1 MICALARQL
10 PPGVLLHTERLLY
23 HKGLMHHGSPILW
36 SLLRQDEPY
45 MVTLRDSASW
55 LYAWTHTFAGLPH
68 PCENWEPWG
77 LCILQQPRR
86 FRRLLDAARGLEG
99 VRSACVGALCELHSS
114 LQQTFGSRALSRD
127 APSPAACAHICLVC
141 RIGFDS
147 KVARAGHAA
156 RKHGYRAISRLLA
169 TGRDCKAC
177 GKTFRTSNRLERHV
191 RASRSCRLNWGG
203 FVPCGSPPADIHS
216 QAMPE
221 AVQGRFDPS
230 LVRGITEDFAPAL
243 LRSLRELGD
252 TTDECAWAVCEFVE
266 PIQVLRETVRL
277 WAEEL
282 LAQGQLE
289 MSCFS

>member
-1 MICALARQL
+1 M
-10 PPGVLLHTERLLY
+10 
-23 HKGLMHHGSPILW
+23 
-36 SLLRQDEPY
+36 
-45 MVTLRDSASW
+45 
-55 LYAWTHTFAGLPH
+55 
-68 PCENWEPWG
+68 
-77 LCILQQPRR
+77 
-86 FRRLLDAARGLEG
+86 RLLDAARGLEG

-114 LQQTFGSRALSRD
+114 LQQTFGSRALRD

-147 KVARAGHAA
+147 KVAWQDT
-156 RKHGYRAISRLLA
+156 LLENMD
-169 TGRDCKAC
+169 TGPFRDCSLRGVIAKRVAKLSAPLTDLS
-177 GKTFRTSNRLERHV
+177 GTS